1 MIRNSKVDKGATWPW
16 LEALSESILHK
27 VSHKE
32 GGEILNW
39 PARLFQFGATF
50 TWEPILNWVIY
61 LGNSGHWFIEQNLK
75 RTTTCKV
82 SLFWTKTAFWTM
94 LKKLLKWYSAASL
107 IAFEVLSHIFCAR
120 WIPKE
125 CFCRKRNW
133 IFYTSPSPPRAPW
146 GSPLCLAGPFCI

>member
-1 MIRNSKVDKGATWPW
+1 MEHPGLQLFPVNQEFLFLWRGKVMNPPNNIIFKIYWKMIRNSKTDKGATRPW

-61 LGNSGHWFIEQNLK
+61 LGNSGHWFIEQSLK
-75 RTTTCKV
+75 RTITCKV
-82 SLFWTKTAFWTM
+82 SLSWTKTAFWKM
-94 LKKLLKWYSAASL
+94 LKKTAEMVSRGILDCLWS
-107 IAFEVLSHIFCAR
+107 FESHFL
-120 WIPKE
+120 
-125 CFCRKRNW
+125 
-133 IFYTSPSPPRAPW
+133 Y
-146 GSPLCLAGPFCI
+146 